1 MQISQTCKIHTH
13 PVANCATNYH
23 ATETH
28 SYYSVT
34 ANNQQPITL
43 FKYIL
48 QQKEDCM
55 STQTTARHEQIKV
68 LMSTINV
75 YTKWAVQIQIGWQSS
90 TTQKP
95 VHKPKSK
102 CATNSCKQQNISI
115 HWLAVD
121 KCAPL
126 IVGFSNAKSR
136 HRINI
141 TKVTCY
147 Q

>member
-1 MQISQTCKIHTH
+1 MPISQTCKIHTH

-48 QQKEDCM
+48 QQKEDCV

-75 YTKWAVQIQIGWQSS
+75 YTNWAIRINIQVTEFNDTKNRCINRN
-90 TTQKP
+90 P
-95 VHKPKSK
+95 NK
-102 CATNSCKQQNISI
+102 CTINCKQQNISI
-115 HWLAVD
+115 H
-121 KCAPL
+121 
-126 IVGFSNAKSR
+126 
-136 HRINI
+136 
-141 TKVTCY
+141 
-147 Q
+147 